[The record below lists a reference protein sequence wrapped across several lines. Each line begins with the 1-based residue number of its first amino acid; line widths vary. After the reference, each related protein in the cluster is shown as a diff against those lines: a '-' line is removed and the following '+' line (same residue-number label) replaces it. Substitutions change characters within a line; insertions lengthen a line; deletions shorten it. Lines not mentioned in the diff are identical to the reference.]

1 MCRQLCTRIYSLF
14 MCTCDLHTNTSHML
28 RDSGLHYRC
37 IYVSKQYIHLHSCMY
52 ASIYVKMYV
61 CMKLCMCVCNYLCMY
76 VCMHNMQTLQ
86 IPSTS
91 ATVQIGTLPSRGIED
106 PAMGREKR
114 TSGAKGGEAVKVRVT
129 WTVGKERERRGW
141 ILGTLTTCPEEGVC
155 VGAHENT
162 QNPAYSRPLLLV
174 CTRNQ
179 CTTIS

>member
-1 MCRQLCTRIYSLF
+1 MFVCMHVCMYA
-14 MCTCDLHTNTSHML
+14 DLHT
-28 RDSGLHYRC
+28 HY
-37 IYVSKQYIHLHSCMY
+37 
-52 ASIYVKMYV
+52 
-61 CMKLCMCVCNYLCMY
+61 
-76 VCMHNMQTLQ
+76 MQTLQ

-174 CTRNQ
+174 CTPNA
-179 CTTIS
+179 CTPLS